1 MVGHLSEYY
10 QRCLEFSQFMCQLFF
25 RSQKKN
31 SVVEGNRRGNQLT
44 NKERKKTQHS
54 DDDDAVLQ
62 LFQVYLIKI

>member
-31 SVVEGNRRGNQLT
+31 SVVEGNRKGNQLT
-44 NKERKKTQHS
+44 NKERKKKHS
-54 DDDDAVLQ
+54 DDDDAAVLQ
-62 LFQVYLIKI
+62 WFSGLSEKI